1 MMWAAQPRVFFPFYE
16 AGPIKKEPCDDAPPC
31 AKDSELEYAVF
42 GDGIDN

>member
-1 MMWAAQPRVFFPFYE
+1 VSIFGVGVKNVTHTREVQL
-16 AGPIKKEPCDDAPPC
+16 KKSDDAPPC